1 MVEETGIRFELTVDG
16 EKQLDRALS
25 RGGDHLS
32 DVSPFF
38 EVAADMIAG
47 FVELQFDTQG
57 GRTGGWAPLS
67 PQYAAWKFAQVGAQ
81 PIMVFTGRLKRSLVE
96 RGANNIREISP
107 DRMRWGTSIKTA
119 KDAPYPIFHQR
130 GGRGERPPQRR
141 IIDLTENDRNALM
154 KALQRFI
161 LGDPEEFG
169 LEIPR

>member
-57 GRTGGWAPLS
+57 GRTGGWMPLS

-81 PIMVFTGRLKRSLVE
+81 PIMVFTGRLKRSLIE
-96 RGANNIREISP
+96 RGANNIREISS
-107 DRMRWGTSIKTA
+107 DQMKWGTSIKTA
-119 KDAPYPIFHQR
+119 KGAPYPIFHQR
-130 GGRGERPPQRR
+130 GTSRMPQRR
-141 IIDLTENDRNALM
+141 IIDLTEDDRNALM
-154 KALQRFI
+154 KALQRFMV
-161 LGDPEEFG
+161 GDPGEFG
-169 LEIPR
+169 L